1 MDKITDNIKL
11 MALHTI
17 MWGCSLASL
26 FYLPISSIVSFIL
39 IAYIISV
46 VGHII
51 GMHRYFAHKS
61 FSVNKFWHYVI
72 LFCSTIIT
80 LGSPI
85 AWVAVH
91 LKHHRFSDTDKDSH
105 SPVHKGHFK
114 VFFGYFYDV
123 YDVEPKYAARLL
135 RDKTQMFIHKN
146 YFQAHLAYFITL
158 ILINPIL
165 VFPLYF
171 YPTVLSVIMGG
182 IVNVFNHWNGE
193 VNDSKLIAWT
203 VAGEG
208 WHKYHHSNSNQWK
221 NPFPDLSGFIIS
233 LIKRDQ

>member
-1 MDKITDNIKL
+1 
-11 MALHTI
+11 
-17 MWGCSLASL
+17 MWGFSILSFFFL
-26 FYLPISSIVSFIL
+26 PLQDVLVYLL
-39 IAYIISV
+39 IAYFISV

-61 FSVNKFWHYVI
+61 FEVNRFWHYFI
-72 LFCSTIIT
+72 LFCSTVIT

-91 LKHHRFSDTDKDSH
+91 LKHHRFSDTEKDSH
-105 SPVHKGHFK
+105 SPLHKGHLQ

-135 RDKTQMFIHKN
+135 RDQTHMFIHKN
-146 YFQAHLAYFITL
+146 YFKLHLAYITL
-158 ILINPIL
+158 LLVINPML

-182 IVNVFNHWNGE
+182 IVNVFNHWGGE
-193 VNDSKLIAWT
+193 VNNNKLIAWT

-208 WHKYHHSNSNQWK
+208 WHKYHHENAGKWR

>member
-1 MDKITDNIKL
+1 
-11 MALHTI
+11 
-17 MWGCSLASL
+17 MWGFSVLSL
-26 FYLPISSIVSFIL
+26 FFLHWQDILVYLL
-39 IAYIISV
+39 IAYFISV

-61 FSVNKFWHYVI
+61 FEVNQFWHYFI

-80 LGSPI
+80 IGSPI
-85 AWVAVH
+85 AWVDVH
-91 LKHHRFSDTDKDSH
+91 LKHHRYSDTENDSH
-105 SPVHKGHFK
+105 SPLHKGHFK

-135 RDKTQMFIHKN
+135 RDKTHLFIHKN
-146 YFQAHLAYFITL
+146 YFKLHLAYITL
-158 ILINPIL
+158 LLVIDPIL

-182 IVNVFNHWNGE
+182 IVNVFNHWGGE

-208 WHKYHHSNSNQWK
+208 WHKYHHSNAAKWR
-221 NPFPDLSGFIIS
+221 NPFPDLSGFMIG
-233 LIKRDQ
+233 LIKRGQ